1 MFQTYPSV
9 PSSSDQNTI
18 SVTGRPP
25 PRRGP
30 RSLSD
35 GEKVGDQ
42 GNQHHADQHDAS
54 ACHKLYHGELV
65 VKGFYTK
72 NKKVYG
78 VQFRR
83 QSYELE
89 GRS

>member
-1 MFQTYPSV
+1 MVDKTSAKQAA
-9 PSSSDQNTI
+9 QQWN
-18 SVTGRPP
+18 
-25 PRRGP
+25 
-30 RSLSD
+30 
-35 GEKVGDQ
+35 Q
-42 GNQHHADQHDAS
+42 GGADQSDTAVGHQ
-54 ACHKLYHGELV
+54 LYHGELV

>member
-1 MFQTYPSV
+1 MV
-9 PSSSDQNTI
+9 EASSAEEAAQ
-18 SVTGRPP
+18 
-25 PRRGP
+25 
-30 RSLSD
+30 
-35 GEKVGDQ
+35 Q
-42 GNQHHADQHDAS
+42 GNEGGADQSDTAVGHQ
-54 ACHKLYHGELV
+54 LYHGELV